1 MNDIESVKAEIATGD
16 PFVMAGAMVTIGK
29 KFLKEFRPLVLACIH
44 HEHPLLRIEAMAAL
58 TFYWEE
64 KEFEPVVHEWIASDP
79 DEENR
84 ERAMG
89 FWATYYL
96 GKGTKWVL
104 SELVQYATDS
114 TRPIKFRAV
123 AVKNFFRVKY
133 GSPSWSKHYPAS
145 ISDAV
150 YVSQSEEEFQSLVP
164 WDELRPY
171 MKS

>member
-1 MNDIESVKAEIATGD
+1 
-16 PFVMAGAMVTIGK
+16 MAGAMVTIGK

-64 KEFEPVVHEWIASDP
+64 KEFEPVVHEWITSDP
-79 DEENR
+79 NEENR
-84 ERAMG
+84 ERAMS
-89 FWATYYL
+89 FWATYHL
-96 GKGTKWVL
+96 GKGTKKVL
-104 SELVQYATDS
+104 AELVGYAADPM
-114 TRPIKFRAV
+114 REIKFRAE
-123 AVKNFFRVKY
+123 AVRNFFRVKY
-133 GSPSWSKHYPAS
+133 GSPTYTKHFPMDL
-145 ISDAV
+145 SDTL